1 MVLNGI
7 SSSIMVEKAHIL
19 IVEDEAILG
28 MDITSRLEA
37 MGYSVTLCD
46 NPEKALNILKTQKPD
61 LLILDIKLGDSHVD
75 GIDLAHQIKK
85 LYDIPF
91 IFLTSHSDDSV
102 IERAKKTQP
111 AAYILKPFNDK
122 NIRIAIEITLSNHS
136 GTTTE
141 NEQAAMTIKDSL
153 FLRKGNHFERVKL
166 SQILWLQADSNYTEI
181 HTTAG
186 TYIYSTVM
194 KKIEGTLPAE
204 QFFRI
209 HRSYIVNKESISGFE
224 GNTLLVNNKSIP
236 VSKQYRPLVFKWFNV
251 I

>member
-1 MVLNGI
+1 
-7 SSSIMVEKAHIL
+7 MVEKTHIL

-28 MDITSRLEA
+28 MDITSRLEV
-37 MGYSVTLCD
+37 MGYRVTLSN
-46 NPEKALNILKTQKPD
+46 NPEEALDILKAETPD
-61 LLILDIKLGDSHVD
+61 LLILDIKLGDRHID

-85 LYDIPF
+85 KYDIPF
-91 IFLTSHSDDSV
+91 IFLTSHSDDTV
-102 IERAKKTQP
+102 IERAKETQP

-141 NEQAAMTIKDSL
+141 DAQAAMTIKDSL

-186 TYIYSTVM
+186 TYIYSTVL
-194 KKIEGTLPAE
+194 KKIEGTLPPQ

-224 GNTLLVNNKSIP
+224 GNTLLVHDKSIP
-236 VSKQYRPLVFKWFNV
+236 VSKQYRTMVFNWFNV
-251 I
+251 V